1 MEEQIYHNGLLSKL
15 LLRHDEKTGQRMLVK
30 TTDTSD
36 PTNLA
41 NMKLFNEFEI
51 LKDQDIKGVRKVFK
65 IKQNGNA
72 PELLLEF
79 IEGSTLTKFFEEG
92 HSSLSEFLTIAIKI
106 TEALQGLHQARI
118 IHKDINP
125 DNILVNKKDSSISLI
140 DFGISSKMDLKLEH
154 LGNPEK
160 LQGTL
165 RYISP
170 EQTGR
175 MDRVIDNRS
184 DLYSLGVTFYE
195 LLTGKLPFEGAS
207 PLELVHAH
215 LTQLPAP
222 PSAFPLNLNGGLRNV
237 PGMLS
242 SIVMLLLAK
251 DPQDRYKGA
260 SGLRYDLMQCL
271 SRLNPDGSISE
282 FQLKSHD
289 TSDRFILPE
298 KLYGMDKEVSFLK
311 DMFNETG
318 KGNTEIVMVKG
329 YSGVGKSALVRA
341 LYRELSG
348 MNGLL
353 ISGKF
358 DQLQK
363 NIPHSAF
370 VEAFSKLVEL
380 LLSENDHNLSLWR
393 AGIMEVLG
401 GLGKVLTKV
410 VPDLEK
416 IIGIQDEV
424 PELPTIDA
432 QNRLEFLM
440 REFVKCIADK
450 EHPLLIFIDDLQWAD
465 EASLAFLKQVCIDNS
480 IKGLLI
486 IGTYRDNEVNA
497 SHPLQM
503 TLNEITSE
511 RKIQEVF
518 VTNLEPDSIN
528 QLVSD
533 TLSCSLQEA
542 FKLSTLIKEKTG
554 GNAFFVFQFLKSVF
568 EGGEFTYNYSTNK
581 WVWDDGKI
589 RAMGITDN
597 VVDLLAKSL
606 NKLPQTTL
614 EALKMASCIGNTFSL
629 KYLGTILGETSKSC
643 YARLETAIRE
653 GFIAPLQNQS
663 WGISFVTDEAADKL
677 EFAFC
682 HDKIQHAVYSLIPH
696 QETDSL
702 HLRIGRLLLE
712 GKSLEG
718 IQSDVFK
725 IVNQLNPGIRLIIQ
739 TEERLQV
746 AELNLNAGIKAK
758 QSAAYSQALI
768 YFGAGIELLNI
779 NPWQNQYALCLE
791 LYSGAAEC
799 AYLSGNSDRM
809 EALVAEVLG
818 DAKEILDKIPVY
830 NTLVDAYTAGHDLP
844 KAITAGLEALSGLGV
859 RFPSNPRMIHIFQG
873 LGKTKMKLAGK
884 KIEDL
889 INLPEMTDP
898 YMLQAMPLMERIS
911 PAAYMSGSQLFPL
924 LVFRMVDI
932 SLKYGNSSL
941 SAFGYASF
949 AITLSGVLGDY
960 DGGFR
965 FAEMSKKLL
974 EKYQDEVYKVKVY
987 FVNYCF
993 VRHWKMHANTMI
1005 EPLMEAYRSG
1015 LMAGNLFSGNWVACY
1030 ALTWK
1035 YFTAQ
1040 PLGSLQTELNS
1051 FTGSFR
1057 QLKQYGAFNLA
1068 DILLHTINRLT
1079 DPEKVNAILGNEQ
1092 ISEEALL
1099 QRCFDA
1105 HDKTAVFFL
1114 HLNRMQLNYLFG
1126 DYDKARSCAKDAE
1139 AYLEAVVGLHYIPL
1153 YHFYR
1158 SLVILANPKSGDS
1171 DLKSVR
1177 GSMKKMKLWAKHAP
1191 QNYLHKYH
1199 LIEAEWA
1206 ARHNENENAR
1216 KAYDIAIILSR
1227 ENNFLQEEA
1236 IALERAS
1243 LFYSKI
1249 NIPHLSHSLHQEMI
1263 RSYTQWGAVAKL
1275 RELGSTNN
1283 SSEKTKRF
1291 TVSGSTYTTE
1301 SYGTNML
1308 DMESVLKA
1316 SAMLAG
1322 EIEPDR
1328 LIPGFMRIIME
1339 NSGADRGVLLLKDP
1353 DGLHIRAGVSVKSGE
1368 VERVDIPIDENLAK
1382 SAFAIPQ
1389 SVIRFSVNSLK
1400 VLTINDTS
1408 RDHEFK
1414 KDSYF
1419 SEKQVK
1425 ALTCFPIF
1433 NQKKLVGVVYL
1444 ENSLLQD
1451 VFSEERKEVLN
1462 IIGSQFAVTL
1472 ENIRLYQHTQQINKA
1487 YERFVPKQF
1496 LAYLDKDSIIDVK
1509 LGDHI
1514 QREMTICFMDI
1525 RGFTTLSEKMTP
1537 QENFFFINEFL
1548 GFMEPVIMK
1557 YGGFI
1562 DKYIGDAIMALFP
1575 DSADKALEAGSAM
1588 LRELEKFNSDRIT
1601 KKMEPIRIGIG
1612 MHTGFIMLGTIGG
1625 NIRMDTTVISDVV
1638 NIASRVEG
1646 LNKEYKTSF
1655 LVTEATLNRSEFPGA
1670 IQSRIIGEVP
1680 IRGKEKG
1687 ITIYEVNHA
1696 TV

>member
-1 MEEQIYHNGLLSKL
+1 MKEHLYHNGLLSKL
-15 LLRHDEKTGQRMLVK
+15 LFIQDEKSGQLMLVK
-30 TTDTSD
+30 TTDSSD
-36 PTNLA
+36 PSNLA
-41 NMKLFNEFEI
+41 NMKLYNEFEI
-51 LKDQDIKGVRKVFK
+51 LKDLNINGVRKVYK
-65 IKQNGNA
+65 IDQNGGA
-72 PELLLEF
+72 PELMLEF
-79 IEGSTLTKFFEEG
+79 IEGSTITKFFEEG
-92 HSSLSEFLTIAIKI
+92 NQSLATLLKIAIEI
-106 TEALQGLHQARI
+106 AEALEGLHKARI

-125 DNILVNKKDSSISLI
+125 ENILVSKADISIRLI
-140 DFGISSKMDLKLEH
+140 DFGISTKMDLKLEH

-184 DLYSLGVTFYE
+184 DLYSLGITFYE
-195 LLTGKLPFEGAS
+195 LLTGHLPFEGDT
-207 PLELVHAH
+207 PLELIHAN
-215 LTQLPAP
+215 LTQMPPP
-222 PSAFPLNLNGGLRNV
+222 PSLFTLNINGGQGII

-242 SIVMLLLAK
+242 DIVMLLLAK

-260 SGLRYDLMQCL
+260 AGLRYDLTQCL
-271 SRLNPDGSISE
+271 SLLNSDGSISE
-282 FQLKSHD
+282 FQLRSHD
-289 TSDRFILPE
+289 VSDRFILPE

-318 KGNTEIVMVKG
+318 KGKTEIIMVKG
-329 YSGVGKSALVRA
+329 YSGVGKSTLVRA

-353 ISGKF
+353 VSGKF

-380 LLSENDHNLSLWR
+380 LLSENDHNLNKWKSR
-393 AGIMEVLG
+393 ITQALG
-401 GLGKVLTKV
+401 GLGKVLTNV

-416 IIGIQDEV
+416 LIGIQDEV

-465 EASLAFLKQVCIDNS
+465 EASLAFLKQLCIDSS
-480 IKGLLI
+480 IQGLLL
-486 IGTYRDNEVNA
+486 IGTYRDNEVDA
-497 SHPLQM
+497 SHPLHM

-511 RKIQEVF
+511 RKIQEVNIK
-518 VTNLEPDSIN
+518 NLESESIN
-528 QLVSD
+528 QLVAD
-533 TLSCSLQEA
+533 TLGSTLGEA
-542 FKLSTLIKEKTG
+542 LKLSTLIKEKTG
-554 GNAFFVFQFLKSVF
+554 GNAFFVFQFLKSLY
-568 EGGEFTYNYSTNK
+568 EGGGITYNYSINK
-581 WVWDDGKI
+581 WEWDDTRIKEM
-589 RAMGITDN
+589 RITDN
-597 VVDLLAKSL
+597 VVDLLTKSL
-606 NKLPQTTL
+606 NKLPEASL
-614 EALKMASCIGNTFSL
+614 EALKMASCIGNTFRL
-629 KYLGTILGETSKSC
+629 KYLGTILSEPSKEI
-643 YARLETAIRE
+643 YTRLETAVRE
-653 GFIAPLQNQS
+653 GFIYPIQNQS
-663 WGISFVTDEAADKL
+663 WGISFITEDAADKL
-677 EFAFC
+677 EFAFR
-682 HDKIQHAVYSLIPH
+682 HDKIQQAVYGLIPQH
-696 QETDSL
+696 ETDHL
-702 HLRIGRLLLE
+702 HLSIGRLLLE
-712 GKSLEG
+712 GKSKED
-718 IQSDVFK
+718 IQTEIFK
-725 IVNQLNPGIRLIIQ
+725 IVNQLNPGIKRIVEP
-739 TEERLQV
+739 EERLQV
-746 AELNLNAGIKAK
+746 AELNLVAGIKAR
-758 QSAAYSQALI
+758 QSAAYGQALL
-768 YFGAGIELLNI
+768 YFSAGIDLLNLI
-779 NPWQNQYALCLE
+779 PWQNQYTLCLE
-791 LYSGAAEC
+791 LYSGASEC
-799 AYLSGNSDRM
+799 AYLSGNSDKM
-809 EALVAEVLG
+809 EVLVAEVLG
-818 DAKEILDKIPVY
+818 NAKDILDKIPVY
-830 NTLVDAYTAGHDLP
+830 NTLVDAYTGGHDLP
-844 KAITAGLEALSGLGV
+844 KAITAGLEALNGLGV
-859 RFPSNPRMIHIFQG
+859 RFPSNPKMLHIFQG

-889 INLPEMTDP
+889 VNLPEMTDP

-1040 PLGSLQTELNS
+1040 PLETLQTELNS

-1068 DILLHTINRLT
+1068 DILLHTVNRLT
-1079 DPEKVNAILGNEQ
+1079 DPEKVSAVLGNGQ

-1114 HLNRMQLNYLFG
+1114 HLHRMQLNYLFG
-1126 DYDKARSCAKDAE
+1126 DYEKARSCAKDAE
-1139 AYLEAVVGLHYIPL
+1139 AFLEAVVGLHYIPL

-1158 SLVILANPKSGDS
+1158 SLVILANPKSTGK

-1177 GSMKKMKLWAKHAP
+1177 SSMKKMKLWAKHAP
-1191 QNYLHKYH
+1191 ENFMHKFH
-1199 LIEAEWA
+1199 LLEAEWA

-1216 KAYDIAIILSR
+1216 KAYDKAIILSR

-1243 LFYSKI
+1243 LFYDKL

-1263 RSYTQWGAVAKL
+1263 RIYTQWGAVAKL
-1275 RELGSTNN
+1275 RQLGSNN
-1283 SSEKTKRF
+1283 IAEKTKRF
-1291 TVSGSTYTTE
+1291 TGTGSTYTTE
-1301 SYGTNML
+1301 SYGTEML

-1322 EIEPDR
+1322 EIDPDR

-1339 NSGADRGVLLLKDP
+1339 NSGADRSVLLLNEP
-1353 DGLHIRAGVSVKSGE
+1353 DGLHIKAGVSVKSGE
-1368 VERVDIPIDENLAK
+1368 VEMVDFLLDENIART
-1382 SAFAIPQ
+1382 AFAIPQ

-1419 SEKQVK
+1419 LEKQVK
-1425 ALTCFPIF
+1425 ALTCFPIL

-1451 VFSEERKEVLN
+1451 VFSEERREVLN

-1496 LAYLDKDSIIDVK
+1496 LAYLNKDSIIDVK

-1525 RGFTTLSEKMTP
+1525 RGFTTLSEQMTP

-1548 GFMEPVIMK
+1548 GIMEPIVMK

-1575 DSADKALEAGSAM
+1575 DSVDKAIEAGSAM
-1588 LRELEKFNSDRIT
+1588 LRELEKFDSARIA

-1612 MHTGFIMLGTIGG
+1612 MHTGIIMLGTIGG

-1646 LNKEYKTSF
+1646 LNKQYGTSF
-1655 LVTEATLNRSEFPGA
+1655 LVTEATLERSEFPGA
-1670 IQSRIIGEVP
+1670 IHKRRIGEVP
-1680 IRGKEKG
+1680 IRGKEQG
-1687 ITIYEVNHA
+1687 ITIYEVNNE
-1696 TV
+1696 TL